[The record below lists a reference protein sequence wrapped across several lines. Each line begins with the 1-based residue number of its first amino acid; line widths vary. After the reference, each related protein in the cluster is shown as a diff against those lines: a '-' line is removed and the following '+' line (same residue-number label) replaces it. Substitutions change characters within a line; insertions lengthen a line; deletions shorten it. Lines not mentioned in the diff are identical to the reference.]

1 MRNEQQFS
9 YLIYE
14 YFLLRFRFG
23 YYRLG
28 DALPLVETLCRE
40 FGVAENTVKLALR
53 RLRTE
58 GYIDMHGGQST
69 RVLFE
74 QSEQEYQG
82 YIASYYSKRQDAYS
96 DLSASAE
103 FTFVPLLLEGLRR
116 IDVEALDSMSEMAE
130 QAEGDDLLHFY
141 CLILQELKNPLAMNL
156 LWETL
161 FFWGFP
167 FAGQKNRPAPYPVE
181 TVRDGIRSLIGGT
194 KSKSWDSV
202 HNILLAFQRS
212 DFLAVSNYLSR
223 YAPKLS
229 KEEQIPFAWRIY
241 RDHPQICFKLSV
253 QLLHE
258 IYLGTYRDRTYL
270 PSYAAMAKQYS
281 ASISTVRRTI
291 ATLHEMGAVQ
301 PVNGTGI
308 RICPV
313 GEPCKPVDYS
323 NPTIRRNLSFYVQAF
338 DLARYTCQ
346 GVTRDFVL
354 ALSPTIKENLI
365 TRLEEELHA
374 GHCSNSILHFMNC
387 IINHYRLQA
396 VRQVY
401 GVIYSLFLWAAPL
414 KGASGETPEL
424 ERSAERFTALMLQR
438 LGENDAEGCVVA
450 VKELIDRQFIA
461 AEKFLL
467 WKGIPLE
474 ELQRSPTIRFLVAEN

>member
-9 YLIYE
+9 NLIYE

-23 YYRLG
+23 YYKPG
-28 DALPLVETLCRE
+28 DTLPLVETLCRE

-53 RLRTE
+53 RLRAE
-58 GYIDMHGGQST
+58 GYIDMRGGRST

-74 QSEQEYQG
+74 QSERKSQD
-82 YIASYYSKRQDAYS
+82 YIASYYTRRRDAYS

-103 FTFVPLLLEGLRR
+103 FTFVPLLLEGLRH
-116 IDVEALDSMSEMAE
+116 IDGEELDLMSRMAE
-130 QAEGDDLLHFY
+130 RAEGDDLLHFY
-141 CLILQELKNPLAMNL
+141 CLILQRLKNPLAMNL

-167 FAGQKNRPAPYPVE
+167 FAGQKYRPAPYPVE
-181 TVRDGIRSLIGGT
+181 TVREGIKALIGGA
-194 KSKSWDSV
+194 KSQSWDSV
-202 HNILLAFQRS
+202 RNTLLEFQRS
-212 DFLAVSNYLSR
+212 DLCAISDYLSR
-223 YAPKLS
+223 HVSKLPK
-229 KEEQIPFAWRIY
+229 EDQIPFVWRIY

-258 IYLGTYRDRTYL
+258 IYLGAYRDRPYL
-270 PSYAAMAKQYS
+270 PSYAAMAKQYG

-291 ATLHEMGAVQ
+291 ATLHEIGAVQ
-301 PVNGTGI
+301 PINGTGI

-313 GEPCKPVDYS
+313 GEPCKPVDFS
-323 NPTIRRNLSFYVQAF
+323 NSTIRRNLSFYVQAF

-346 GVTRDFVL
+346 VVTRDFVL
-354 ALSPTIKENLI
+354 TLSPTLKEDLI
-365 TRLEEELHA
+365 DRLEEEHRT
-374 GHCSNSILHFMNC
+374 GRCSISIFHFLNST
-387 IINHYRLQA
+387 INHHRLQA

-401 GVIYSLFLWAAPL
+401 RIIYSLFLWAAPL

-424 ERSAERFTALMLQR
+424 ERAAERFTGLMLQHLR
-438 LGENDAEGCVVA
+438 KNDAEGCAAA
-450 VKELIDRQFIA
+450 VKELIDGQFLA

-467 WKGIPLE
+467 QKGICLE
-474 ELQRSPTIRFLVAEN
+474 EIRLSPSIRFLAVDR